1 MIRVLAVVIAASGMS
16 ALVFAGEAPRDV
28 TTLAADVSRHVIA
41 PGFVA
46 LDKAFSAQA
55 EAWKSDCTNPAT
67 LREAYDTA
75 ADAWAQVEFF
85 RTGPLSRQTR
95 AERIDYWPDPRNAT
109 EKGLRALLAADVA
122 PSPQTIADAS
132 AAAQGL
138 PALERLLFP
147 DGEAAGALGEKE
159 CAVGRAI
166 AQNLSGLSHELDRE
180 WHDDATGELQRL
192 DAVSKDDGRAREAAV
207 ALLTDLATGIRVIE
221 DRKLAPLLGAKGAA
235 ANPKAAKSWRSGRS
249 MRDITQ
255 NLAALDK
262 AYTEIAAL
270 APQAAASVKEKLHE
284 AAVALEAPSDPN
296 RAIAIQ
302 AGINNA
308 RYYAVD
314 VLPGEIGVVLGFN
327 SLDGD

>member
-1 MIRVLAVVIAASGMS
+1 MTRVLAYFVATFSMAICA
-16 ALVFAGEAPRDV
+16 
-28 TTLAADVSRHVIA
+28 LAAEPDRNVATMALDVSRTIIA
-41 PGFVA
+41 PGFTA
-46 LDKAFSAQA
+46 LDKAFVAQSA
-55 EAWKSDCTNPAT
+55 AWDTGCADPAS
-67 LREAYDTA
+67 LRDAYNAA

-85 RTGPLSRQTR
+85 RTGPLSKQTR

-109 EKGLRALLAADVA
+109 EKGLKALLAANGA

-132 AAAQGL
+132 VAAQGL
-138 PALERLLFP
+138 PALERLLFA
-147 DGEAAGALGEKE
+147 DGAAAATIGEKE

-166 AQNLSGLSHELDRE
+166 AKNLTSLSHALEAE
-180 WHDDATGELQRL
+180 WQDAAAGELKRL
-192 DAVSKDDGRAREAAV
+192 EDVTKDEAKAREAAV

-235 ANPKAAKSWRSGRS
+235 ANPKAAKLWRSGRS
-249 MRDITQ
+249 ERDVAQ

-262 AYTEIAAL
+262 AYAQIAAF
-270 APQAAASVKEKLHE
+270 APQASNSVREKLRE
-284 AAVALEAPSDPN
+284 AAGALAAKSDPN

-314 VLPGEIGVVLGFN
+314 VLPGELGVTLGFN